1 MEQARNES
9 LPWRMGMPGYFTSV
23 RSLHEDPRIQA
34 EAEKLGMPLIPYPKS

>member
-9 LPWRMGMPGYFTSV
+9 LPWRMAMPGWFTAV